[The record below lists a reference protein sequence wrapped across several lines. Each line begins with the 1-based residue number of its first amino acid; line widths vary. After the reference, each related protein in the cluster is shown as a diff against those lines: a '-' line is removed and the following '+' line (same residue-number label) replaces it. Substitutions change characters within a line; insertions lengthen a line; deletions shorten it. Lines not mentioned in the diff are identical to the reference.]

1 MTQRFVQ
8 SSDGVRIAVYEQGDR
23 SGPTVVLIHGHPD
36 SHRLWDP
43 TVALLADRFRIVR
56 YDNRGAG
63 DSAAPKRTSAYRM
76 ERFADDFA
84 AVLDSLS
91 VGGAAHG
98 PVHVLAHGW
107 GSTGVWEFLARPES
121 AGRIASFTSVSGPS
135 HDHLTRY
142 LLDTLSCPY
151 RPRRFL
157 QGLRQ
162 LGRLAAM
169 APRSVP
175 VRMYRATVARTIT
188 GARPDHRNFSVD
200 VPVQL
205 IVGTADPYLR
215 PYFYDD
221 TAKWVSRLWRRDITA
236 GHRSPA
242 SHPQVLARSV
252 TQLIDHLDGA
262 PAARELLRAQVGR
275 SCRPF
280 SDTLVSVTGAG
291 SGIGRETALA
301 FAREG
306 ADVVISDIDPA
317 GLDETA
323 RRLAVAGAVA
333 HSYTLDVADAAAV
346 ESFAEQVCAQHGVP
360 DIVVNNAGVGH
371 AGFFL
376 DTPAEDFDRVLDINF
391 GGVVNGCRAFAKR
404 LVERGTG
411 GHIVNVAS
419 MASYTPVN
427 VMNAYC
433 TSKAAVYMFSDCL
446 RAELDAAGVG
456 LTTICPGVIGTNIV
470 ETTRFS
476 LPGGRRQ
483 DAETLRA
490 RAQKAFAVRR
500 YGPDKVAKA
509 IVGAVQ
515 KNKPVRPVT
524 PEAYFGY
531 GVAHALP
538 QAMRS
543 SARGGN
549 IL

>member
-8 SSDGVRIAVYEQGDR
+8 SSDDVRLAVYEHGDP
-23 SGPTVVLIHGHPD
+23 SGPTVVLVHGHPD
-36 SHRLWDP
+36 SHRVWDP
-43 TVALLADRFRIVR
+43 IVALLADRFRVVR
-56 YDNRGAG
+56 YDNRGVG
-63 DSAAPKRTSAYRM
+63 DSTVPKRTSSYRV
-76 ERFADDFA
+76 ERFADDFG
-84 AVLDSLS
+84 AVVDSLAGS
-91 VGGAAHG
+91 A
-98 PVHVLAHGW
+98 PVHVLAHDW
-107 GSTGVWEFLARPES
+107 GSTGVWEFLARPGA
-121 AGRIASFTSVSGPS
+121 AGRVASFTSVSGPS
-135 HDHLTRY
+135 HDHLNRY
-142 LLDTLSCPY
+142 LVDTLSHPY

-162 LGRLAAM
+162 LGRLVAM
-169 APRSVP
+169 APRSLP
-175 VRMYRATVARTIT
+175 VRMFRANLANTLT
-188 GARPDHRNFSVD
+188 GARVDHRVD
-200 VPVQL
+200 TPVQL
-205 IVGTADPYLR
+205 IVSVQDPYLR

-221 TAKWVSRLWRRDITA
+221 VARWVPRLWRRDIKA
-236 GHRSPA
+236 GHRPLT
-242 SHPQVLARSV
+242 SHPQVLARSL

-275 SCRPF
+275 SRKPF
-280 SDTLVSVTGAG
+280 GDTLVSVTGAG

-301 FAREG
+301 FARAG
-306 ADVVISDIDPA
+306 ADVVISDVDPI
-317 GLDETA
+317 GLGETA
-323 RRLAVAGAVA
+323 RRIADTGVAA
-333 HSYTLDVADAAAV
+333 HSYPLDVADAAAV

-376 DTPAEDFDRVLDINF
+376 DTPAEEFDRVLDINF

-446 RAELDAAGVG
+446 RAELDAAGIG

-470 ETTRFS
+470 EATRFS
-476 LPGGRRQ
+476 LPDARKQ

-490 RAQKAFAVRR
+490 RAQQGFAVRR

-509 IVGAVQ
+509 IVTAVQ
-515 KNKPVRPVT
+515 KNKPIRPVT
-524 PEAYFGY
+524 AEAYLVY

-549 IL
+549 IV

>member
-1 MTQRFVQ
+1 MTQRYVE
-8 SSDGVRIAVYEQGDR
+8 SSDGVRIAVYEEGNPD
-23 SGPTVVLIHGHPD
+23 GPTLVLAHGYPD
-36 SHRLWDP
+36 THRLWDAVVP
-43 TVALLADRFRIVR
+43 LLADRFRIIR

-63 DSAAPKRTSAYRM
+63 NSTAPKRTSAYTM

-84 AVLDSLS
+84 AVIDAVS
-91 VGGAAHG
+91 GERA
-98 PVHVLAHGW
+98 VHVLAHDW
-107 GSTGVWEFLARPES
+107 GSTGVWEFLARPGAAE
-121 AGRIASFTSVSGPS
+121 RVASFTSVAGPS
-135 HDHLTRY
+135 HDHVNRY
-142 LLDTLSCPY
+142 IVDTLSRPY

-175 VRMYRATVARTIT
+175 VKMYRANFVRTIS
-188 GARPDHRNFSVD
+188 GARPDHRVE

-205 IVGTADPYLR
+205 IVNTQDPYLR
-215 PYFYDD
+215 PHFYDD
-221 TAKWVSRLWRRDITA
+221 TADWVSHLWRRDITA
-236 GHRSPA
+236 GHWSPT

-252 TQLIDHLDGA
+252 SQLVDHLDGA

-275 SCRPF
+275 PRKVF
-280 SDTLVSVTGAG
+280 GDTLVSVTGAA

-301 FAREG
+301 FARDG
-306 ADVVISDIDPA
+306 ADVVISDVNRA
-317 GLDETA
+317 GLEETA
-323 RRLAVAGAVA
+323 RRIAALGASA

-346 ESFAEQVCAQHGVP
+346 ESFAERVCAQHGVP

-376 DTPAEDFDRVLDINF
+376 DTPAEEFDRVLDINF
-391 GGVVNGCRAFAKR
+391 GGVVNGCRSFAKR

-446 RAELDAAGVG
+446 RAELDAAGIG

-476 LPGGRRQ
+476 LPDGRRQ

-490 RAQKAFAVRR
+490 RAQKGFAVRR

-509 IVGAVQ
+509 IVSSVQ

-524 PEAYFGY
+524 PEAYFVY
-531 GVAHALP
+531 GIAHALP

-549 IL
+549 VV